1 MAETPDW
8 VGPQML
14 ALSNKVN
21 VKLLGVSAGIVGNF
35 LSEHGED
42 FTPEELV
49 TLSESQAQ
57 DMANDIVEH
66 HAEQASSKLLSV
78 TRRNIY
84 SVFAPTVETEGIVED
99 EGGHGHGHQKNL
111 AAAIKKEL
119 LPKSKG
125 KQTARRIELESSDDD
140 GELETEP
147 ETPLEKAD
155 MAAHS
160 VTSGL
165 KVVKFSVA
173 LVYATWCT
181 DKEAFDIGHGGE
193 IRSGPTAK
201 ASTKMLIPGLTSCKT
216 YAELQEH
223 FTTVSVICADH
234 NEHGLALM
242 VTTAWSESV
251 STFGPN
257 FALLSEYWKHYLFK
271 KYKARGLPTT
281 FDDNLAL
288 RFKTNEAT
296 DTKKAADQAT
306 SAIKSLQTEMN
317 EMRAK
322 NKKLESEMTRAMQ
335 TRATS
340 SRQEFRAKEA
350 DEKKSKEEK
359 LKGSKCYNCGNYG
372 HIAANC
378 EEPDKRVKEEEDQ

>member
-201 ASTKMLIPGLTSCKT
+201 ASTKMLIPGLTSCK
-216 YAELQEH
+216 
-223 FTTVSVICADH
+223 
-234 NEHGLALM
+234 
-242 VTTAWSESV
+242 
-251 STFGPN
+251 
-257 FALLSEYWKHYLFK
+257 
-271 KYKARGLPTT
+271 PT
-281 FDDNLAL
+281 
-288 RFKTNEAT
+288 R
-296 DTKKAADQAT
+296 
-306 SAIKSLQTEMN
+306 SCRSISP
-317 EMRAK
+317 RC
-322 NKKLESEMTRAMQ
+322 R
-335 TRATS
+335 
-340 SRQEFRAKEA
+340 
-350 DEKKSKEEK
+350 
-359 LKGSKCYNCGNYG
+359 
-372 HIAANC
+372 
-378 EEPDKRVKEEEDQ
+378 